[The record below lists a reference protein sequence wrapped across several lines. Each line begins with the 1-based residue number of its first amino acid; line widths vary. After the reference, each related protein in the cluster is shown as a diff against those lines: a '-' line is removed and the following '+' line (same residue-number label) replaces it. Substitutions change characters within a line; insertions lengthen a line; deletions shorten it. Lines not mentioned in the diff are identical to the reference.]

1 LRFKRFLAIFIIFVL
16 LCPASAYADE
26 PYNNYNYDFWG
37 SPIPAPAAYVPARIV
52 DGRSLG
58 IYEFKKPSDLFTGPD
73 NKLYVADSGNN
84 RIVVINENWE
94 LDRII
99 EGFSK
104 NGTRDSFN
112 NPKGLFV
119 TKDGEIYVADTDNS
133 RIVHLDADGNF
144 VREIGPPVSE
154 IIPADFQY
162 YPTALVVDRAN
173 RLYVVAQG
181 VNQGLIELDSQG
193 MFVGYMGASKVRP
206 NMIDYFWKLIAT
218 DEQRERLELFVPTEY
233 NNVSI
238 DNDGFIYVTTGSIA
252 LEDIDHAINTRSKDD
267 RFAPVRKLNP
277 TGTDVLRR
285 NGYFPPVG
293 DVYFRSRGYAEA
305 GNSQLYDIC
314 IEDSGIYS
322 VLDKK
327 KGRIFTYDTDG
338 NLLYL
343 FGGIGNRLGNFRDP
357 VALDVI
363 DNNFVVLDF
372 NMSQITV
379 FEPTEYGRLVREA
392 VELHLTGK
400 YDESAA
406 KWEQVLKF
414 NANCELA
421 YIGMGK
427 ALLRKDDFRQA
438 MKYFRLGNKR
448 DYYSKAFDLYRQ
460 EVIGENFGL
469 VVLAILVLYIGSKI
483 LKRVRTRKREEIKAM
498 GKVEA

>member
-1 LRFKRFLAIFIIFVL
+1 MRFKRFLAIFIIFVL

-119 TKDGEIYVADTDNS
+119 TKDGEIYVADPDTS
-133 RIVHLDADGNF
+133 RVVHLEADGNCGW
-144 VREIGPPVSE
+144 EIGPPVSE

-181 VNQGLIELDSQG
+181 VNQGLIELDSQV
-193 MFVGYMGASKVRP
+193 FVGYMGASKVRP

-305 GNSQLYDIC
+305 GNSQFYDIC

-343 FGGIGNRLGNFRDP
+343 FGGIGNRLGNFIDP

-363 DNNFVVLDF
+363 DNNLVVLDF

-483 LKRVRTRKREEIKAM
+483 LKRIRTRKREEIKAM